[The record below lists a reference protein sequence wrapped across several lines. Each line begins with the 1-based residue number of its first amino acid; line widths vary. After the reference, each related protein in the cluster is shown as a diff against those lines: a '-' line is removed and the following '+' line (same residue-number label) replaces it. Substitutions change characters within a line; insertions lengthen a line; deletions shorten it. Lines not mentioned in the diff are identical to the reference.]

1 MSDGYRW
8 RWDKDGL
15 GVCRKAMDEAGVT
28 PDLGGGL
35 MPRSIACHNC
45 CDMKKEHSR

>member
-8 RWDKDGL
+8 RRNKDGL
-15 GVCRKAMDEAGVT
+15 GVRRKVMDEAGVT

-35 MPRSIACHNC
+35 MPRP
-45 CDMKKEHSR
+45 RGR